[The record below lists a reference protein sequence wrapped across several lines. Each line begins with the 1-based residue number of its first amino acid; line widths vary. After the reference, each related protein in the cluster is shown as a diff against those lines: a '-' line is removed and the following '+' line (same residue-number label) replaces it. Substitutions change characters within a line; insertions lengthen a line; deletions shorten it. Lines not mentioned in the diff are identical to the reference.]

1 MTWAILPL
9 RRAFDFRGRS
19 RRAEFWTFV
28 VLAQALFIAAR
39 LVDEALGHHSP
50 RIDAQGYERSVAG
63 PVLAVVTLALLLP
76 GLAVTVRRL
85 HDIDRRG
92 SWILLPLAPP
102 FVILPLMELFEWMG
116 LVLIGLLSGAGLLTM
131 LIFLCLPGTPG
142 PNRFGPP
149 QRTGRQPSA

>member
-1 MTWAILPL
+1 MGHPAAEARIRFQGAL
-9 RRAFDFRGRS
+9 

-28 VLAQALFIAAR
+28 VLAIALSIAAR

-92 SWILLPLAPP
+92 SWI
-102 FVILPLMELFEWMG
+102 
-116 LVLIGLLSGAGLLTM
+116 S
-131 LIFLCLPGTPG
+131 C
-142 PNRFGPP
+142 RSH
-149 QRTGRQPSA
+149 RPSSSCR